1 MTKTP
6 TPPAGREVQRSAR
19 ENDRQDAVHRIL
31 NLLFILNASRIPLT
45 TSQIL
50 DDEELGYSAAKRES
64 AMKQF
69 KRDRQKLESLG
80 IVVAEVKER
89 GASEREE
96 SSWAID
102 QERTHA
108 VPRLI
113 TADDAD
119 LLAKAL
125 TDHLL
130 SPGLPY
136 RRPLERIVA
145 KLTSARGLTPPDLPG
160 LPDAS
165 QDNVLEAVWTAFSLR
180 LKLTFEYENA
190 RGEATKR
197 TVCVY
202 GLFSV
207 KGVSYLAGLDEKS
220 SQVRTFR
227 IDRIQRVWKP
237 KGTYAIPADFDV
249 TDFLFFRLCS
259 PGRNRSGHPW
269 QGDARAPRRR
279 RALGY
284 RRARPRRCRRLLPG
298 TLPDGHDAP
307 GAPVPYRLL
316 AQSYLKGGAS
326 PCLENQLYTAMPLLA
341 PASSCC
347 SC

>member
-190 RGEATKR
+190 RRGDQAHR
-197 TVCVY
+197 M
-202 GLFSV
+202 
-207 KGVSYLAGLDEKS
+207 
-220 SQVRTFR
+220 
-227 IDRIQRVWKP
+227 
-237 KGTYAIPADFDV
+237 
-249 TDFLFFRLCS
+249 RL
-259 PGRNRSGHPW
+259 
-269 QGDARAPRRR
+269 
-279 RALGY
+279 RALL
-284 RRARPRRCRRLLPG
+284 R
-298 TLPDGHDAP
+298 
-307 GAPVPYRLL
+307 
-316 AQSYLKGGAS
+316 
-326 PCLENQLYTAMPLLA
+326 
-341 PASSCC
+341 
-347 SC
+347 